1 MRTGGRP
8 ILGHHH
14 MLGLW
19 ESSLS
24 GYQWP
29 KPHKFDMFFQENG
42 WFSNSYV
49 AFLERRGGF
58 SGLHRFFWS
67 FVRHFLAPFSGSKK
81 YHVLMVWCRMIIR
94 RWLQVLW
101 GSAVLHLSTTR
112 ISIPDEDEDWAKS
125 GSRALSE
132 KKRQAPWK
140 WPWWNGWNDGQ
151 MSFETMEIWCL
162 FSDKAPSWFL
172 RITSQRRKR
181 SERPTWWFF
190 EKQER
195 WDGRT
200 KHRYTIWLFN
210 IAMENHH
217 FPPLFGIDSEDDF
230 WAKLGW

>member
-19 ESSLS
+19 ESSPS

-29 KPHKFDMFFQENG
+29 KPTNLTCFFRKTGDFPTFMWVFWREEE
-42 WFSNSYV
+42 
-49 AFLERRGGF
+49 AFQDF
-58 SGLHRFFWS
+58 IVNWS

-81 YHVLMVWCRMIIR
+81 YHFLMVWCRMIIR

-112 ISIPDEDEDWAKS
+112 ISIPGDEDEDWAKS

-140 WPWWNGWNDGQ
+140 GPWWNGWNDGK
-151 MSFETMEIWCL
+151 MRFETMEIWGL

-200 KHRYTIWLFN
+200 KHRF
-210 IAMENHH
+210 
-217 FPPLFGIDSEDDF
+217 
-230 WAKLGW
+230 